1 MSRITYVAL
10 GSLLAV
16 FSFKAI
22 SFLIVLVQALHRD
35 NEILFCLTVLCIMF
49 VGLWLYI
56 IVRAVHEDKIERMAR
71 LEQTH
76 MLPELPRHRD
86 RITNG

>member
-1 MSRITYVAL
+1 MSRLHYVAI

-22 SFLIVLVQALHRD
+22 SFLIWLVLAVYHD
-35 NEILFCLTVLCIMF
+35 NDVLLCLTVLCIAL

-56 IVRAVHEDKIERMAR
+56 VVKAVREDKIERVAR